1 MTVLKNKQNTSAL
14 EYERNFMGL
23 YDYMK
28 NLIDGFPRRWQ
39 KPLGKPMKEDLNE
52 IYDRITK
59 ITDMYV
65 EKEGPKVR
73 YKLCEETIRALED
86 YAKWI
91 YLYWILSEGRNGIK
105 PAPVR
110 KREFMAKMFNREI
123 YLLAGVMRFIDRK
136 KRYGPISVHYMKE
149 FHPDDIKGVVF
160 LEKLSELNSMVY
172 PKSIRIPEAERD
184 EEMTLACRLIR
195 DAFYNAYEGNREQAF
210 DKESYARR
218 RRYLGAAISQLY
230 RLNRPM
236 LKMFMVHMFSNE
248 DMTKITNLIND
259 SLKLLQGLQE
269 ADKERYGNL

>member
-73 YKLCEETIRALED
+73 YKLCEETICALED

-91 YLYWILSEGRNGIK
+91 YLYWIISEGRNGIK
-105 PAPVR
+105 PAPIR

>member
-1 MTVLKNKQNTSAL
+1 
-14 EYERNFMGL
+14 
-23 YDYMK
+23 
-28 NLIDGFPRRWQ
+28 
-39 KPLGKPMKEDLNE
+39 
-52 IYDRITK
+52 
-59 ITDMYV
+59 
-65 EKEGPKVR
+65 
-73 YKLCEETIRALED
+73 
-86 YAKWI
+86 
-91 YLYWILSEGRNGIK
+91 
-105 PAPVR
+105 
-110 KREFMAKMFNREI
+110 MAKMFNREI

>member
-39 KPLGKPMKEDLNE
+39 KPLGKPMKDDLNG

-65 EKEGPKVR
+65 EKEAPRVR
-73 YKLCEETIRALED
+73 YKLCEETVRALED

-91 YLYWILSEGRNGIK
+91 YLYWIISEGRNGIK
-105 PAPVR
+105 PAPLR

-123 YLLAGVMRFIDRK
+123 YLLAGVMSFLDK
-136 KRYGPISVHYMKE
+136 KKKHGPITVHYMKE
-149 FHPDDIKGVVF
+149 FHPDDIKGVEF
-160 LEKLSELNSMVY
+160 LEKLAELNSLVY

-184 EEMTLACRLIR
+184 EEVAIACRLIR
-195 DAFYNAYEGNREQAF
+195 DAFYNAYEGNKEPVF
-210 DKESYARR
+210 DKESYTRR
-218 RRYLGAAISQLY
+218 RRYLGNAISELY
-230 RLNRPM
+230 RVNRPM
-236 LKMFMVHMFSNE
+236 VKMFMVHLFSNE
-248 DMTKITNLIND
+248 DMTTITNLIND
-259 SLKLLQGLQE
+259 SLKLLQSIQE